1 MLGKRLVGC
10 RLVGCLPVEAAVQ
23 VVPAVA
29 SQLACMLQAALF
41 PVPQLV
47 RAVRTVPSAD
57 VVQVPGAMKPFA
69 GPVPSA
75 GTTQLFC
82 ASLNTSPAIKVK

>member
-41 PVPQLV
+41 PAPQLV
-47 RAVRTVPSAD
+47 RAVRTV